1 VDAFGLLSGRFP
13 ESLDRLVASHV
24 LRSNDL
30 LDPWG
35 NRYRYI
41 VQGEKFYLVGFD
53 QDGKTDVDLL
63 FSRSLVLRS
72 PSADSK
78 TGKSEKEVVII
89 E

>member
-1 VDAFGLLSGRFP
+1 V
-13 ESLDRLVASHV
+13 SHV
-24 LRSNDL
+24 LTPTDL

-53 QDGKTDVDLL
+53 REGKTDVDLL

-72 PSADSK
+72 PSAAAQSERP
-78 TGKSEKEVVII
+78 EKEVVII